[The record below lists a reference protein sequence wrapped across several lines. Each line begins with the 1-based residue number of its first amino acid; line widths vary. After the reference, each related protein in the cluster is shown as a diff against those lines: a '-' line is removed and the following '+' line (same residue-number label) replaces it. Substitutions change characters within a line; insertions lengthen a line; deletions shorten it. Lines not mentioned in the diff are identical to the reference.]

1 MRNSP
6 IKLGIWKHWN
16 NESHTYTDAHIC
28 IHIQCAQ
35 RVYVYIYTYVLIY
48 IMSYTDIY
56 IYIYMCVCVMLV
68 YRHVYIYSYTYTGI
82 YIYIIYIEFLEVLNR
97 NSSTNTSTNQQL
109 HQTPRH
115 LAWAVPRSRAPQALP
130 AESPKQ
136 RRGEQATNEAG
147 AGTAKGGWIMIL
159 TTIPKRNGGLPHQV
173 SSIGW
178 VAGNTED
185 HHLPNHLAV
194 LWRLPARF
202 LWNFR
207 DINVVNPNGGV
218 SAKECC
224 KHLPETLIERLICPF
239 LLWFRR
245 VH

>member
-1 MRNSP
+1 MRAT
-6 IKLGIWKHWN
+6 
-16 NESHTYTDAHIC
+16 HTLMHI
-28 IHIQCAQ
+28 
-35 RVYVYIYTYVLIY
+35 YVYIYSALNVSMYIY
-48 IMSYTDIY
+48 IHMYWYTLCHTL
-56 IYIYMCVCVMLV
+56 IYMCVCDASISTCIYIVIHILV
-68 YRHVYIYSYTYTGI
+68 

-109 HQTPRH
+109 HQTRRH

-178 VAGNTED
+178 VAGKY
-185 HHLPNHLAV
+185 
-194 LWRLPARF
+194 WRPSF
-202 LWNFR
+202 
-207 DINVVNPNGGV
+207 
-218 SAKECC
+218 AKSFSSSMEASC
-224 KHLPETLIERLICPF
+224 KIPLKLQGYQ
-239 LLWFRR
+239 RR
-245 VH
+245 QPQWWGIRQGML

>member
-1 MRNSP
+1 M
-6 IKLGIWKHWN
+6 
-16 NESHTYTDAHIC
+16 
-28 IHIQCAQ
+28 
-35 RVYVYIYTYVLIY
+35 
-48 IMSYTDIY
+48 
-56 IYIYMCVCVMLV
+56 
-68 YRHVYIYSYTYTGI
+68 YIYSYTYTGI

-109 HQTPRH
+109 HQTRRH

-178 VAGNTED
+178 VAGKY
-185 HHLPNHLAV
+185 
-194 LWRLPARF
+194 WRPSF
-202 LWNFR
+202 
-207 DINVVNPNGGV
+207 
-218 SAKECC
+218 AKSFSSSMEASC
-224 KHLPETLIERLICPF
+224 KIPLKLQGYQ
-239 LLWFRR
+239 RR
-245 VH
+245 QPQWWGIRQGML